1 MFLNHLKRISMHL
14 SLVVLFAIAFGAS
27 ARTIH
32 VAKTGNNSNTGDS
45 LSPYLT
51 VSQAAQV
58 AQAGDEVAIH
68 AGTYRE
74 YINPPRGGSSETAR
88 ITYRPGLNEKVI
100 ITGAEPVTGW
110 VDQGNN
116 VWKATLAPSFFGSA
130 VNPYAAYLTHD
141 QFMSYGLKRHP
152 GDVYLNDSALA
163 EDTLLSQVSTKPF
176 SWFCQ
181 MSGTNTEIYANF
193 SGANPN
199 TQNTE
204 INVREMVFYP
214 TTSGLS
220 YITVQGLQLEKA
232 ALNWTPC
239 CSGQQHG
246 LIGVNGGNYWTIEN
260 CVIRY
265 ARSVGIT
272 LKGGSGTNM
281 AAIGHF
287 IVRNC
292 IIQRCGQSGI
302 CGGQSGH
309 STTQIIGNLIE
320 DTNYKYEFG
329 GAETAALKFHFAI
342 DFIIRNN
349 CIRRVKS
356 QPGDIVGNAIWLDYC
371 AQNVRISSN
380 VIYDIAGYPIYCE
393 VTHGPVLIDNNVL
406 ARRGQGA
413 YNIAGGNDGLFLIH
427 NLIEGLNMGPA
438 SGDGRS
444 TPYYQPHS
452 KTSMGSSVET
462 GSDHKYLNNIFMG
475 GGFQVYQSFPG
486 FVSDYNALYGAG
498 ATGQDAHSVSSS
510 TNTNF
515 LLTSTPTS
523 VSISFNLADTAFKRV
538 QCPLLTSSYIGKAS
552 LPNMYAENPDA
563 SPITFNRDYFGNSR
577 NASRPT
583 VGPFED
589 LKPGVNS
596 YTLFSTQG
604 DIVPVGTHEAI
615 PHSRTSAGFRSIGSA
630 RYSVVG
636 TQDGSIVIA
645 DAMGK
650 VVRQNRLRAAGEQRI
665 VGDGLPA
672 GVYVAKLIVCGRTI
686 DALRFVK
693 SRG

>member
-1 MFLNHLKRISMHL
+1 MHL

-51 VSQAAQV
+51 VNQAAQV
-58 AQAGDEVAIH
+58 AQPGDEVAIH

-74 YINPPRGGSSETAR
+74 YINPPRGGTSETAW
-88 ITYRPGLNEKVI
+88 ITYRPGPNEKVI
-100 ITGAEPVTGW
+100 ITGAEPVIGW

-130 VNPYAAYLTHD
+130 VNPYAAYLIHD
-141 QFMSYGLKRHP
+141 VYMSYGLKHHP
-152 GDVYLNDSALA
+152 GEVYLNDSALA

-181 MSGTNTEIYANF
+181 MSGTSTQIYANF
-193 SGANPN
+193 AGQNPN

-220 YITVQGLQLEKA
+220 YITVRGLQLEKA

-260 CVIRY
+260 CIIRY

-302 CGGQSGH
+302 CGGHSGH

-320 DTNYKYEFG
+320 DINWKNEFG
-329 GAETAALKFHFAI
+329 GAETAAIKFHFAI
-342 DFIIRNN
+342 DFVISNN
-349 CIRRVKS
+349 CIRRVRFR
-356 QPGDIVGNAIWLDYC
+356 PGDIVANAIWLDYC

-380 VIYDIAGYPIYCE
+380 VMYDIAGFPIYCE
-393 VTHGPVLIDNNVL
+393 VTHGPVLIDNNVIG
-406 ARRGQGA
+406 RFGQGA

-427 NLIEGLNMGPA
+427 NLIEGLNMGPG
-438 SGDGRS
+438 SGDSRS

-452 KTSMGSSVET
+452 WTSMGNTVET

-475 GGFQVYQSFPG
+475 ANVGVSNSFPG
-486 FVSDYNALYGAG
+486 LVIDYNAYYASTKSNSL
-498 ATGQDAHSVSSS
+498 DAHSAISS
-510 TNTNF
+510 TSTNVR
-515 LLTSTPTS
+515 LISSPKS
-523 VSISFNLADTAFKRV
+523 VTITFNLADTAFKRV
-538 QCPLLTSSYIGKAS
+538 QCPMLTSSYIGKAS

-563 SPITFNRDYFGNSR
+563 SPITFNRDFFGNAR
-577 NASRPT
+577 NATRPT

-589 LKPGVNS
+589 LKPGVS
-596 YTLFSTQG
+596 TYKLFSTQG
-604 DIVPVGTHEAI
+604 AIGPVGARNAV
-615 PHSRTSAGFRSIGSA
+615 PHAKPPAGLRRIGIA
-630 RYSVVG
+630 QFETTG
-636 TQDGSIVIA
+636 MQDGGIVIA
-645 DAMGK
+645 DAMGN
-650 VVRQNRLRAAGEQRI
+650 VVRQNRLRASIEQRI

-672 GVYVAKLIVCGRTI
+672 GVYFVKLIAGGRTI